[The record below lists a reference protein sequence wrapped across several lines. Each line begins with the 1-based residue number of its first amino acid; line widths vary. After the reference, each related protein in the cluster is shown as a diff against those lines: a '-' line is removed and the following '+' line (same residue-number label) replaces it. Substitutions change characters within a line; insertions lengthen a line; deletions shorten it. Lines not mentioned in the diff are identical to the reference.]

1 VAAVS
6 AGRPLPPGSVV
17 GVLGAGQLGRMFA
30 AAAVRMGYRVHVYAP
45 DAAGSPAAAHAER
58 AHAAAWD
65 DEAALRAFA
74 TAVDAVTLEFE
85 NVPVAALEVVAE
97 HVPVRPGRTALHVA
111 QHRGREKA
119 FLARIG
125 APTVAWWPV
134 DDPVEAAAAARR
146 LDRPALLKTAG
157 FGYDGKGQAPLARPE
172 QAEEAWAAIGGGPAV
187 LEARLDLA
195 YELSVVGARDR
206 EGGVA
211 LYPPIRNE
219 HAAGILDVSSVP
231 AGAPAGVARAAQDL
245 TRTILTELE
254 LVGVGCVEF
263 FVDRSGALFVNE
275 IAPRPHNSG
284 HLTIEAFSVSQFEQQ
299 LRALTGLPLARPE
312 ARGAAAMANLL
323 GDLWSEGPPDW
334 AAALGEPDLA
344 LHLYGKAEARPG
356 RKMGHLTALAR
367 DGEAARERVTR
378 ARAAL
383 AGGARTSL
391 R

>member
-1 VAAVS
+1 V
-6 AGRPLPPGSVV
+6 PPGAVL

-74 TAVDAVTLEFE
+74 FGVDAVTLEFE
-85 NVPVAALEVVAE
+85 NVPVAALDVVAE
-97 HVPVRPGRTALHVA
+97 RAPVRPGRTALHVA
-111 QHRGREKA
+111 QNRGREKA

-125 APTVAWWPV
+125 APTAPWRAV
-134 DDPVEAAAAARR
+134 DDAAAAATAARALGR
-146 LDRPALLKTAG
+146 SGLLKTAG
-157 FGYDGKGQAPLARPE
+157 FGYDGKGQAPLNGP
-172 QAEEAWAAIGGGPAV
+172 EEAEGAWSAIGGGPAV

-195 YELSVVGARDR
+195 YEFSVVGARGHD
-206 EGGVA
+206 GQVV
-211 LYPPIRNE
+211 LYPPIRND
-219 HAAGILDVSSVP
+219 HAGGILDLSV
-231 AGAPAGVARAAQDL
+231 APAGVPDALARTAHEL
-245 TRTILTELE
+245 TGTILTELD

-263 FVDRSGALFVNE
+263 FVDRDGALYVNE

-299 LRALTGLPLARPE
+299 LRAATGLPLGRPE
-312 ARGAAAMANLL
+312 ARAAAAMANLL
-323 GDLWSEGPPDW
+323 GELWAAGAPDW
-334 AAALGEPDLA
+334 GAALREPDLA

-356 RKMGHLTALAR
+356 RKMGHLTALDRDAGTAR
-367 DGEAARERVTR
+367 DRVAR

-383 AGGARTSL
+383 GGGARTPL